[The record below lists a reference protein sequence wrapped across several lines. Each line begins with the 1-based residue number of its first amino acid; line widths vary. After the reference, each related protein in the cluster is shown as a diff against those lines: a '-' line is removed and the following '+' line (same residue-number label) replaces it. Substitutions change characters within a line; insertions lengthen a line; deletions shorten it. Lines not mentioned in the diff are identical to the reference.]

1 MLLNAYQHKRKEK
14 KRKKKERK
22 ALILILQKSE
32 EKPKIPQIKSHT
44 QKLKQS
50 NKSRERE
57 TYWWDGG
64 RTYEKW
70 TQSFSEWGA
79 QDQVAQANQR
89 PDT

>member
-1 MLLNAYQHKRKEK
+1 MLINTNEKKKNKRK
-14 KRKKKERK
+14 RKERK

-44 QKLKQS
+44 QKLKQI
-50 NKSRERE
+50 NKSRERERE

-79 QDQVAQANQR
+79 QDQGEQANQ
-89 PDT
+89 PSNT